1 MTRTH
6 VPQQPGPG
14 NVPRTGPEG
23 GPGAVAP
30 RHPGASEATRL
41 LCAGTYLD
49 PAYRDAV
56 IDELYVHE
64 ERLAA
69 PSLGFDAARV
79 LAHALRARRIELA
92 WAGAVL
98 LLWIVSV
105 PLSSGLTLLY
115 LLPVVL
121 LSLAPY
127 ARGRAARPP
136 WYRRFAGWLLR
147 WYGRLGV
154 VLVGVLLLVTAFGG
168 DDSGGY
174 GGSPYAFSGSS
185 SGLSDTVAPAF
196 LPAFLSEGLFGQSTS
211 AAQPIHAWVAL
222 ALPFVLAWAVGAQ
235 HGQIARVLTT
245 ELSRARFPDAAA
257 DPAERAEGGRFQR
270 LRHRIRTEQHGPL
283 VMYRAADPFCGAGTP
298 YETWSLSVE
307 LRPRKDGAQITK
319 GAAPDLTKDTTP
331 DGTKAPATGTEAED
345 GGPTPL
351 DNDAVLQR
359 IIPLVAALRVPSA
372 HGSPQAAAA
381 VRDRL
386 RELEVD
392 ECVFLP
398 VAGLPSRDAAPYG
411 PEGFAAHRARA
422 VEEGGETRR
431 HFLRIRV
438 GGWGEG
444 IVTTVFVRVHTQ
456 GGMLMLEVAPHVL
469 WPVRA
474 LYQEAD
480 RIAHRYRRNNPF
492 GKAVWALAQTPRSAG
507 RAVASL
513 WRGAVSAWSV
523 LTGGHGGA
531 LPDGPAAS
539 VRELGSDSDA
549 SLFQEMDVT
558 RYLKSI
564 QDRVAGGVRTALYE
578 AGWQTDEFEQRIVNV
593 TNGGVFIESA
603 QGAIGIGD
611 HNTITSGG
619 LGGVGGVP
627 GPGGAAGAGPQA
639 GKTDRPARPA
649 GTGR

>member
-1 MTRTH
+1 MTHTY
-6 VPQQPGPG
+6 VPPQSGPA
-14 NVPRTGPEG
+14 G
-23 GPGAVAP
+23 GPPAVAP
-30 RHPGASEATRL
+30 RHPSASDATRL

-49 PAYRDAV
+49 PVYRDAV

-69 PSLGFDAARV
+69 PSLGMDAARV
-79 LAHALRARRIELA
+79 LAHALRARRMELA
-92 WAGAVL
+92 WAGVVL
-98 LLWIVSV
+98 LLWIVSL

-115 LLPVVL
+115 LLPVLL
-121 LSLAPY
+121 LSLASFV
-127 ARGRAARPP
+127 RGRAAHPP
-136 WYRRFAGWLLR
+136 WYRRFAGWVLR
-147 WYGRLGV
+147 WYGRLSL
-154 VLVGVLLLVTAFGG
+154 VLAAVLLLTMAFGG
-168 DDSGGY
+168 SEASE
-174 GGSPYAFSGSS
+174 GSAYAS
-185 SGLSDTVAPAF
+185 SGVGNLPVDPVLLF
-196 LPAFLSEGLFGQSTS
+196 LPNDLFGLPLF
-211 AAQPIHAWVAL
+211 AARHLHVWVAL

-235 HGQIARVLTT
+235 QNLVAKVLTT
-245 ELSRARFPDAAA
+245 ELSRDRFPDAAA
-257 DPAERAEGGRFQR
+257 DPAERAEGARFQR

-307 LRPRKDGAQITK
+307 LRPRKD
-319 GAAPDLTKDTTP
+319 AAPGPSGD
-331 DGTKAPATGTEAED
+331 A
-345 GGPTPL
+345 GGPVPL
-351 DNDAVLQR
+351 DNDTVLQR
-359 IIPLVAALRVPSA
+359 IIPLVAALREPSA
-372 HGSPQAAAA
+372 HGSPEAAAA

-386 RELEVD
+386 RELEID

-411 PEGFAAHRARA
+411 PDGFAAHRARA

-431 HFLRIRV
+431 HFLRVRV

-474 LYQEAD
+474 LYREAD
-480 RIAHRYRRNNPF
+480 RIAHRHRRNNPF

-507 RAVASL
+507 RAVTSL
-513 WRGAVSAWSV
+513 WRGFVSAWSL

-539 VRELGSDSDA
+539 VRELGSDGDA

-564 QDRVAGGVRTALYE
+564 QDRVASGVRGALYE
-578 AGWQTDEFEQRIVNV
+578 AGWQTDEFEQRVVNV

-611 HNTITSGG
+611 HNTISSNGG
-619 LGGVGGVP
+619 L
-627 GPGGAAGAGPQA
+627 GGAAGAGGGGAPRAA
-639 GKTDRPARPA
+639 GGSA
-649 GTGR
+649 GPGDTGR

>member
-1 MTRTH
+1 MTDPY
-6 VPQQPGPG
+6 VPRQSGPQSGSQPGPG
-14 NVPRTGPEG
+14 AE
-23 GPGAVAP
+23 AP
-30 RHPGASEATRL
+30 RHLGASEATRL

-49 PAYRDAV
+49 LAYRDAV

-69 PSLGFDAARV
+69 PSPGFDAARV

-92 WAGAVL
+92 WAAAVL

-115 LLPVVL
+115 LLPVAL
-121 LSLAPY
+121 LSLAPFV
-127 ARGRAARPP
+127 RGRAAQPP

-147 WYGRLGV
+147 WYGRFSA
-154 VLVGVLLLVTAFGG
+154 VLVAVMLLATVFEGG
-168 DDSGGY
+168 GSGGSAGSSY
-174 GGSPYAFSGSS
+174 GYSGSS
-185 SGLSDTVAPAF
+185 PDLSDNPLLLF
-196 LPAFLSEGLFGQSTS
+196 LPTDLFGQNMI
-211 AAQPIHAWVAL
+211 AAQSLHAWIAL

-235 HGQIARVLTT
+235 HGQVAKVLTT
-245 ELSRARFPDAAA
+245 ELSRDRFPDAAA

-298 YETWSLSVE
+298 YRTWSLSVE
-307 LRPRKDGAQITK
+307 LRPRKDAVPDGA
-319 GAAPDLTKDTTP
+319 GAA
-331 DGTKAPATGTEAED
+331 D
-345 GGPTPL
+345 GGPVPL

-359 IIPLVAALRVPSA
+359 IIPLVAALREPSA

-386 RELEVD
+386 RALEID

-398 VAGLPSRDAAPYG
+398 VAGLPSRAAAPYG
-411 PEGFAAHRARA
+411 PDGFAAHRARA

-431 HFLRIRV
+431 HFLRVRV

-474 LYQEAD
+474 LYREAD
-480 RIAHRYRRNNPF
+480 RIAHRYRHNNPF

-507 RAVASL
+507 RAVTTL
-513 WRGAVSAWSV
+513 WRGFVSAWSL

-539 VRELGSDSDA
+539 VRELGSDGDA

-564 QDRVAGGVRTALYE
+564 QDRVASGVRSALYE
-578 AGWQTDEFEQRIVNV
+578 AGYQTDEFEQRIVNV
-593 TNGGVFIESA
+593 TDGGVFIESA

-611 HNTITSGG
+611 HNTISSNGG
-619 LGGVGGVP
+619 LGGAGGTAS
-627 GPGGAAGAGPQA
+627 GTAAKPAGPA
-639 GKTDRPARPA
+639 PAKPA
-649 GTGR
+649 DASR

>member
-1 MTRTH
+1 
-6 VPQQPGPG
+6 PD
-14 NVPRTGPEG
+14 PRP
-23 GPGAVAP
+23 
-30 RHPGASEATRL
+30 PGASEATRL

-64 ERLAA
+64 ERVAA
-69 PSLGFDAARV
+69 PSPGFDAARV
-79 LAHALRARRIELA
+79 LAHALRARRMELA
-92 WAGAVL
+92 WAAAVL

-115 LLPVVL
+115 LLPVLL
-121 LSLAPY
+121 LSLASF
-127 ARGRAARPP
+127 ARGRAAHPP
-136 WYRRFAGWLLR
+136 WYRRFVGWLLR
-147 WYGRLGV
+147 WYGRLSL
-154 VLVGVLLLVTAFGG
+154 VLAAVALLTMAFGG
-168 DDSGGY
+168 SGASASAYSGGI
-174 GGSPYAFSGSS
+174 AN
-185 SGLSDTVAPAF
+185 
-196 LPAFLSEGLFGQSTS
+196 LPVDPLLLFQPTGLFGLHLY
-211 AAQPIHAWVAL
+211 AAQHLHVWVAL

-235 HGQIARVLTT
+235 QSHIAKVLTT
-245 ELSRARFPDAAA
+245 ELSRDRFPDVAA
-257 DPAERAEGGRFQR
+257 DPAERAEGARFHR

-283 VMYRAADPFCGAGTP
+283 VMYRAAGPFCGAGTP

-307 LRPRKDGAQITK
+307 LRPRKD
-319 GAAPDLTKDTTP
+319 AAPD
-331 DGTKAPATGTEAED
+331 PAGGA
-345 GGPTPL
+345 GGPVPL
-351 DNDAVLQR
+351 DNDTVLQR
-359 IIPLVAALRVPSA
+359 VIPLVAALREPSA
-372 HGSPQAAAA
+372 HGSPRAAAA

-386 RELEVD
+386 RELEID

-411 PEGFAAHRARA
+411 PDGFAAHRARA

-431 HFLRIRV
+431 HFLRVRV

-474 LYQEAD
+474 LYREAD
-480 RIAHRYRRNNPF
+480 RIAHRHRGNNPF

-507 RAVASL
+507 RAVTSL
-513 WRGAVSAWSV
+513 WRGFVSAWSL

-531 LPDGPAAS
+531 LSDGPAAS
-539 VRELGSDSDA
+539 VRELGSDGDA

-564 QDRVAGGVRTALYE
+564 QDRVAGGVRSALYE
-578 AGWQTDEFEQRIVNV
+578 AGWQTYEFEQRVVNV

-611 HNTITSGG
+611 HNTITSSGG
-619 LGGVGGVP
+619 L
-627 GPGGAAGAGPQA
+627 GGAAGAGA
-639 GKTDRPARPA
+639 GGAPRAAGGPA
-649 GTGR
+649 GPGDAGR

>member
-1 MTRTH
+1 MTHPH
-6 VPQQPGPG
+6 VPQQSGSHSGSQSGPH
-14 NVPRTGPEG
+14 
-23 GPGAVAP
+23 AP
-30 RHPGASEATRL
+30 DLRPPGASEATRL

-79 LAHALRARRIELA
+79 LAHALRARRMELA
-92 WAGAVL
+92 WAAAVL
-98 LLWIVSV
+98 LLWVVSV

-115 LLPVVL
+115 LLPVLL
-121 LSLAPY
+121 LSLASFV
-127 ARGRAARPP
+127 RGRAVHPP

-147 WYGRLGV
+147 WYGRLAVLGVAV
-154 VLVGVLLLVTAFGG
+154 VLLAMVFG
-168 DDSGGY
+168 DDSGGS
-174 GGSPYAFSGSS
+174 GGSSYGYSGSS
-185 SGLSDTVAPAF
+185 SGLSDNPLLFF
-196 LPAFLSEGLFGQSTS
+196 LPTDLFGQNMF
-211 AAQPIHAWVAL
+211 AAQPLNAWLAL

-235 HGQIARVLTT
+235 HGHIAKALTT

-257 DPAERAEGGRFQR
+257 DPAERAENVRFQR

-307 LRPRKDGAQITK
+307 LRPRKD
-319 GAAPDLTKDTTP
+319 AAPD
-331 DGTKAPATGTEAED
+331 PAGGAD
-345 GGPTPL
+345 GGPVPL
-351 DNDAVLQR
+351 DNDTVLQR
-359 IIPLVAALRVPSA
+359 IIPLVAALREPSA

-386 RELEVD
+386 RELEID

-411 PEGFAAHRARA
+411 PDGFAAHRARA

-431 HFLRIRV
+431 HFLRVRV

-444 IVTTVFVRVHTQ
+444 IVVTVFVRVHTQ

-474 LYQEAD
+474 LYREAD

-507 RAVASL
+507 RAVTSL
-513 WRGAVSAWSV
+513 WRGFVSAWSL

-539 VRELGSDSDA
+539 VRELGSDGDA

-564 QDRVAGGVRTALYE
+564 QDRVAGGVRSALYE
-578 AGWQTDEFEQRIVNV
+578 AGWQTDEFEQRVVNV

-611 HNTITSGG
+611 HNTITSNGG
-619 LGGVGGVP
+619 LGGAAASGASGGS
-627 GPGGAAGAGPQA
+627 AAGKA
-639 GKTDRPARPA
+639 ARPA
-649 GTGR
+649 KTAKTADTGR

>member
-1 MTRTH
+1 MTHTY
-6 VPQQPGPG
+6 VPQQPGPADG
-14 NVPRTGPEG
+14 PRSVPPL
-23 GPGAVAP
+23 PPAAP
-30 RHPGASEATRL
+30 SASEATRL

-49 PAYRDAV
+49 PAYRDTV

-79 LAHALRARRIELA
+79 LAHALRARRMELA

-115 LLPVVL
+115 LLPVAL
-121 LSLAPY
+121 LSLAPFV
-127 ARGRAARPP
+127 RGRAVHPP
-136 WYRRFAGWLLR
+136 WYRRLAGWLLR
-147 WYGRLGV
+147 WYGRLSG
-154 VLVGVLLLVTAFGG
+154 LLVAVALLVMAFGS
-168 DDSGGY
+168 DDSSSSA
-174 GGSPYAFSGSS
+174 GSAYDFSGSSS
-185 SGLSDTVAPAF
+185 SGLSDSPLPFF
-196 LPAFLSEGLFGQSTS
+196 LPTGLFGQNMG
-211 AAQPIHAWVAL
+211 AAQSLHAWVAL
-222 ALPFVLAWAVGAQ
+222 ALPVVLAWAVGAQ
-235 HGQIARVLTT
+235 HGQVAKVLTT
-245 ELSRARFPDAAA
+245 ELSRDRFPDAAG

-307 LRPRKDGAQITK
+307 LRPRKDAVPG
-319 GAAPDLTKDTTP
+319 PDE
-331 DGTKAPATGTEAED
+331 EA
-345 GGPTPL
+345 GGPLPL

-359 IIPLVAALRVPSA
+359 IIPLVEALREPSA

-386 RELEVD
+386 RELEID

-398 VAGLPSRDAAPYG
+398 VAGLPSRAAAPYG
-411 PEGFAAHRARA
+411 PDGFAAHRARA

-431 HFLRIRV
+431 HFLRVRV

-474 LYQEAD
+474 LYREAD
-480 RIAHRYRRNNPF
+480 RIAHRYRHNNPF

-507 RAVASL
+507 RAMTSL
-513 WRGAVSAWSV
+513 WRGFVSAWSL

-531 LPDGPAAS
+531 LPDGPAVS
-539 VRELGSDSDA
+539 VRELGSDGDA

-564 QDRVAGGVRTALYE
+564 QDRVASGVRSALYE

-593 TNGGVFIESA
+593 TDGGVFIESA
-603 QGAIGIGD
+603 HGAIGIGD
-611 HNTITSGG
+611 HNTITQNGG
-619 LGGVGGVP
+619 L
-627 GPGGAAGAGPQA
+627 GGAAGAAASGAA
-639 GKTDRPARPA
+639 GSKAAQSAKTAKTAKSTKAADK
-649 GTGR
+649 GR

>member
-6 VPQQPGPG
+6 VPQQS
-14 NVPRTGPEG
+14 GPEG

-30 RHPGASEATRL
+30 RHPSASEATRL

-49 PAYRDAV
+49 PVYRDAV

-127 ARGRAARPP
+127 ARGRAAHPP

-147 WYGRLGV
+147 WYGRLSV

-174 GGSPYAFSGSS
+174 GGSPYAFSGGS
-185 SGLSDTVAPAF
+185 SGLGDTVAPAF
-196 LPAFLSEGLFGQSTS
+196 LPDGLFGQSTS

-235 HGQIARVLTT
+235 LGQIARVLTT
-245 ELSRARFPDAAA
+245 DLSRERFPDAAA

-307 LRPRKDGAQITK
+307 LRPRKDAAQITK
-319 GAAPDLTKDTTP
+319 SAAPDLAKNTTP
-331 DGTKAPATGTEAED
+331 AATGTDAAG
-345 GGPTPL
+345 GGPVPL

-359 IIPLVAALRVPSA
+359 IIPLVEALRVPSA

-480 RIAHRYRRNNPF
+480 RIAHRYRHNNPF

-513 WRGAVSAWSV
+513 GRGAVSAWSV

-611 HNTITSGG
+611 HNTISSGG

-639 GKTDRPARPA
+639 AKADRPAKPA

>member
-1 MTRTH
+1 MTHTY
-6 VPQQPGPG
+6 VPQQSGPQDG
-14 NVPRTGPEG
+14 PRAAG
-23 GPGAVAP
+23 P

-69 PSLGFDAARV
+69 PSLGCDAARV

-92 WAGAVL
+92 WSAAVL

-105 PLSSGLTLLY
+105 PLSSGLVLLY
-115 LLPVVL
+115 LLPVLL
-121 LSLAPY
+121 LSLAGFV
-127 ARGRAARPP
+127 RGRAARPP
-136 WYRRFAGWLLR
+136 WYRRAGGWVLR
-147 WYGRLGV
+147 WYGRLSALGV
-154 VLVGVLLLVTAFGG
+154 AVTLLVMALGG
-168 DDSGGY
+168 DDSGGSSY
-174 GGSPYAFSGSS
+174 GSSGRFSG
-185 SGLSDTVAPAF
+185 PADNPLALL
-196 LPAFLSEGLFGQSTS
+196 LPAGLLGQGPV
-211 AAQPIHAWVAL
+211 AAQPLHAWLAL
-222 ALPFVLAWAVGAQ
+222 AFPALLAWAVGAQ
-235 HGQIARVLTT
+235 HGQVAKVLTT
-245 ELSRARFPDAAA
+245 ELSRNRFPDAAA
-257 DPAERAEGGRFQR
+257 DPAERAEGTRFRR

-307 LRPRKDGAQITK
+307 LRPRKD
-319 GAAPDLTKDTTP
+319 AA
-331 DGTKAPATGTEAED
+331 ATDDDAG
-345 GGPTPL
+345 GGPLPL
-351 DNDAVLQR
+351 DNDTVLRR
-359 IIPLVAALRVPSA
+359 IIPLVAALREPSA

-386 RELEVD
+386 RELELD

-411 PEGFAAHRARA
+411 PGGFAEHRAAA

-431 HFLRIRV
+431 HFLRVRV

-456 GGMLMLEVAPHVL
+456 GNMLMLEVAPHVL

-474 LYQEAD
+474 LYREAD
-480 RIAHRYRRNNPF
+480 RIAHRYRHNNPF
-492 GKAVWALAQTPRSAG
+492 GKAVWALARTPRSAG
-507 RAVASL
+507 RAVVSL
-513 WRGAVSAWSV
+513 WRGFVSTWSM
-523 LTGGHGGA
+523 LTGGHRGA

-539 VRELGSDSDA
+539 VRELGSDGDA

-564 QDRVAGGVRTALYE
+564 QDRVASGVRLALHE

-593 TNGGVFIESA
+593 GNGGVFIESA
-603 QGAIGIGD
+603 HGAVGIGD
-611 HNTITSGG
+611 HNTIISNGFD
-619 LGGVGGVP
+619 
-627 GPGGAAGAGPQA
+627 AAAKA
-639 GKTDRPARPA
+639 GKQAPKPGRQ
-649 GTGR
+649 TGGGR

>member
-1 MTRTH
+1 MTH
-6 VPQQPGPG
+6 PYVPQQPGPENG
-14 NVPRTGPEG
+14 PRNGPEH
-23 GPGAVAP
+23 GPGSGPPPVVR
-30 RHPGASEATRL
+30 RHPSASEATRL

-69 PSLGFDAARV
+69 PSLGMDAARV

-92 WAGAVL
+92 WAAVVL

-127 ARGRAARPP
+127 VRGRAAPAP
-136 WYRRFAGWLLR
+136 WYRRFAAWVLR
-147 WYGRLGV
+147 WYGRLSAV
-154 VLVGVLLLVTAFGG
+154 AVGVLLLATAFGG
-168 DDSGGY
+168 DDSGGSA
-174 GGSPYAFSGSS
+174 GTPYAFSGSS
-185 SGLSDTVAPAF
+185 SAGLSDGMAPL
-196 LPAFLSEGLFGQSTS
+196 LPSELFGQSMS
-211 AAQPIHAWVAL
+211 AARPLHAWLAL
-222 ALPFVLAWAVGAQ
+222 ALPFVLAWAVGAR
-235 HGQIARVLTT
+235 HGQVARALTT
-245 ELSRARFPDAAA
+245 ELSRARFPDVAA

-307 LRPRKDGAQITK
+307 LRPRKD
-319 GAAPDLTKDTTP
+319 AAPAAKTATRPLAKDAPKTLAKAAPGTDAQP
-331 DGTKAPATGTEAED
+331 DAAP
-345 GGPTPL
+345 GPAPL
-351 DNDAVLQR
+351 DNDTILQR
-359 IIPLVAALRVPSA
+359 VIPLVAALREPSA

-386 RELEVD
+386 RELEID

-411 PEGFAAHRARA
+411 PESFAAHRARA

-444 IVTTVFVRVHTQ
+444 IVTTVYVRVHTQ

-474 LYQEAD
+474 LYREAD
-480 RIAHRYRRNNPF
+480 RIAHRYRNNNPF

-513 WRGAVSAWSV
+513 WRGAVSAWSL

-539 VRELGSDSDA
+539 VRELGSDGDA

-564 QDRVAGGVRTALYE
+564 QDRVASGVRLALYE

-611 HNTITSGG
+611 HNTISSGA
-619 LGGVGGVP
+619 L
-627 GPGGAAGAGPQA
+627 GGAAGAAGGAGSGAAASGAA
-639 GKTDRPARPA
+639 GKAAKPADA
-649 GTGR
+649 GR